1 MQHFFVTPDQ
11 VTEEF
16 IYIEGSDVNHMKNV
30 LRMKAGEELYVS
42 DGNNKEYLCKVEDYE
57 EDRAILK
64 IVETKQSDRE
74 LPSKIWLF
82 QGLPKGDKMEW
93 IVQKAVELG
102 ARKVVPVATK
112 RAVVKLD
119 AKKAAKKVARWN
131 EIAKSASKQA
141 GRGILPEVADVVSFK
156 EALQMAKQLDVVMI
170 PYELASGMD
179 HTREV
184 LKKVEPGKSVGIF
197 IGPEGGFDVEEV
209 EEALAAGAEEITLGH
224 RILRTETAGLMVL
237 SVLVYQLEK

>member
-119 AKKAAKKVARWN
+119 AKKAVKKVARWN

>member
-11 VTEEF
+11 VAGEL
-16 IYIEGSDVNHMKNV
+16 IYIDGSDVNHMKNV

-57 EDRAILK
+57 EDRAVLK
-64 IVETKQSDRE
+64 VLEEKESDRE
-74 LPSKIWLF
+74 LPCKIWLF
-82 QGLPKGDKMEW
+82 QGLPKSDKMEW
-93 IVQKAVELG
+93 IVQKSVELG
-102 ARKVVPVATK
+102 AYKVVPVSTK

-141 GRGILPEVADVVSFK
+141 GRGILPKVEDVVTYK
-156 EALQMAKQLDVVMI
+156 EALKMAKELDVVLI
-170 PYELASGMD
+170 PYELASGME
-179 HTREV
+179 HTRAV
-184 LKKVEPGKSVGIF
+184 IDKIEPGKSVGIF

-209 EEALAAGAEEITLGH
+209 EQALEAGAEEITLGH
-224 RILRTETAGLMVL
+224 RILRTETAGLAVL
-237 SVLVYQLEK
+237 SALVYKLEK